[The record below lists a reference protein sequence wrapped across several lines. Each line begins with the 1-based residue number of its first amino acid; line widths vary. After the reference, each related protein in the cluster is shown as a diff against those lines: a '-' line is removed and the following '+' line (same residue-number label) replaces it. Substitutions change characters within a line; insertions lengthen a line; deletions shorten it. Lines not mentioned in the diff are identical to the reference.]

1 MLLAGVSQG
10 GLFDPAVENGSFED
24 GALTEG
30 DWAFNVGPPWGEVG
44 FRYLENN
51 VAAGWVGLETPY
63 GEKSVRIGEGGVLYI
78 EIGTW
83 EPDKNYIVTLWIG
96 QRDESLSTFI
106 VGELW
111 AGGASGYAAIDASLW
126 DNTGA
131 TWVDYHWFSVA
142 DLGGPISGDLSWT
155 YNSSANNTAGLSAGD
170 PLWIRLAGD
179 VGSDLSIDNV
189 RVELAVI
196 DFAILVAPGD
206 GEINVPVDT
215 ILEWDPTPD
224 HELSSKGYEVFFGAE
239 PNELNPNYD
248 LGSPVYSGLNESFDP
263 DKPGTAQADLEW
275 NTTYY
280 WHVDYFEP
288 NDLGPD
294 TRWAGP
300 LWSFTTAPPTP
311 IVIEDP
317 ANTTVAAG
325 SDAVLS
331 VESRNPER
339 YDWYKVGSP
348 DQLVASHDSTALTDT
363 LTISGTQQGNEGRYY
378 CRVINGAAPGG
389 VDSSTALVMTER
401 LVARWEFENNLDDT
415 NPYPTK
421 WGGSIVDPD
430 TGNIVV
436 PDVSFVTGGAAIQGD
451 YAVHINNLTGEG
463 EGYVLIEG
471 SEGAFD
477 FYRDG
482 LTVSVWIKRVDF
494 PDSTLEEDQWWDPII
509 TYPGFRMESVYPNNW
524 LHTEIT
530 GLGWN
535 WLNGVAA
542 VDDGGWHLVTMTY
555 DGGTMRAYLDGVYD
569 HEASGTPT
577 LGAQLSLT
585 IGGIMGDVGDSDR
598 LTATLDDIQV
608 YSYALSSVNVAKL
621 YTGEAGGTVCV
632 EDDDSLPSLERDLN
646 GNCRVDLAD
655 IALVAADWLNCR
667 EVPTCL

>member
-1 MLLAGVSQG
+1 MRKVLIVCIASFIMVIPVVRG
-10 GLFDPAVENGSFED
+10 GLFDPAILNPSFESPD
-24 GALTEG
+24 LGAGGANAFEYYAD
-30 DWAFNVGPPWGEVG
+30 DWVLSIETWG
-44 FRYLENN
+44 YLEDGTWFPS
-51 VAAGWVGLETPY
+51 AD
-63 GEKSVRIGEGGVLYI
+63 GVNTFKLWASAYLWQQ
-78 EIGTW
+78 IGTW
-83 EPDKNYIVTLWIG
+83 
-96 QRDESLSTFI
+96 DEGLPYEITVA
-106 VGELW
+106 VGMWDADTGATISLW
-111 AGGASGYAAIDASLW
+111 AGGDAGDTPDQYGEISVVGATEVDSAFVQPSVAVSESEDMTVVL
-126 DNTGA
+126 NTG
-131 TWVDYHWFSVA
+131 TGF
-142 DLGGPISGDLSWT
+142 
-155 YNSSANNTAGLSAGD
+155 NAGD
-170 PLWIRLAGD
+170 PLWIRIDASAGAATY
-179 VGSDLSIDNV
+179 VDNV
-189 RVELAVI
+189 RVVLAVI
-196 DFAILVAPGD
+196 DFAILVAPGN

-263 DKPGTAQADLEW
+263 DKPGTAEADLEW

-288 NDLGPD
+288 NSLGGGD
-294 TRWAGP
+294 IRWVGP

-325 SDAVLS
+325 SDAFLS
-331 VESRNPER
+331 VETRNPER

-348 DQLVASHDSTALTDT
+348 DQLIASHDSTALTDT

-401 LVARWEFENNLDDT
+401 LVARWEFEDNLDDT

-430 TGNIVV
+430 TGNAVA
-436 PDVSFVTGGAAIQGD
+436 PNVSFVTGGDEIQGN

-463 EGYVLIEG
+463 EGYVLIDG

-494 PDSTLEEDQWWDPII
+494 PEPLDWWDRII
-509 TYPGFRMESVYPNNW
+509 NYAGFNMQSVYPNNW
-524 LHTEIT
+524 LWGEVEGAGFVWI
-530 GLGWN
+530 GA
-535 WLNGVAA
+535 GV
-542 VDDGGWHLVTMTY
+542 DEGGWRLETMTF
-555 DGGTMRAYLDGVYD
+555 DGGTMRGYLNGKYVGEISGV
-569 HEASGTPT
+569 PT
-577 LGAQLSLT
+577 VGAQLPLT
-585 IGGIMGDVGDSDR
+585 IGGMGLGSR
-598 LTATLDDIQV
+598 ITATLDDIQV
-608 YSYALSSVNVAKL
+608 YSYPLSSVDVAKL
-621 YTGEAGGTVCV
+621 YTDEASGTVCV
-632 EDDDSLPSLERDLN
+632 EDDGSLPSLQWDLN
-646 GNCRVDLAD
+646 GNCRIDIAD
-655 IALVAADWLNCR
+655 IAEIVADWLNCR